1 MNHIKDFLKFINES
15 NGAHELSRLGLM
27 SKNAAFIR
35 DIAKIIELCPNL
47 KYITY
52 PSGLIGSRVVPMEE
66 EDDLFLKLVWRR
78 LISIGAMTP
87 DLKARLNKLGND
99 GKYNERDALVIQTGQ
114 EEFTEEE
121 LADLKLEASQTKA
134 NGITDMID
142 ELNRLDATEDHI
154 LRLWDI
160 GAIGAQ
166 RKGGRENIAIPKRSY
181 QNYDTREVL
190 KFLTENPEYCQL
202 ITTLQIAASSAESN
216 RLGDRIASGEYGSL
230 D

>member
-66 EDDLFLKLVWRR
+66 EDDLFLRLVWQR
-78 LISIGAMTP
+78 LISIGAITP

-99 GKYNERDALVIQTGQ
+99 GRYNERDSLVIQTGQ

-121 LADLKLEASQTKA
+121 IADLKLEASQTKA

-142 ELNRLDATEDHI
+142 ELNRLDATNEYA
-154 LRLWDI
+154 LKLWDI
-160 GAIGAQ
+160 SSQ
-166 RKGGRENIAIPKRSY
+166 RTGGRENIAIPKRSY

>member
-66 EDDLFLKLVWRR
+66 EDELFLKLVWRR

-87 DLKARLNKLGND
+87 DLKARLNKLSKD
-99 GKYNERDALVIQTGQ
+99 DRYDERDALIMQTGL

-121 LADLKLEASQTKA
+121 IADLKLEASQSKA
-134 NGITDMID
+134 NGIKDMID
-142 ELNRLDATEDHI
+142 ELNRLDATEDHV
-154 LRLWDI
+154 LKLWDI
-160 GAIGAQ
+160 SAQ
-166 RKGGRENIAIPKRSY
+166 RTAKQEYIAIPKRSY
-181 QNYDTREVL
+181 QDYDTSAVL
-190 KFLTENPEYCQL
+190 KFLTENPEYCQR
-202 ITTLQIAASSAESN
+202 ITTLQIAATSDASN